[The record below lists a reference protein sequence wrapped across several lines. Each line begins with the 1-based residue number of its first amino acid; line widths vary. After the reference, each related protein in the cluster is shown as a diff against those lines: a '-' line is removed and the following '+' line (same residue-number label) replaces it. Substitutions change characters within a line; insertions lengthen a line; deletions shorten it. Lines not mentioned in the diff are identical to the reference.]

1 MRHFCTAGP
10 IKTDLNYYVPAVERL
25 NREEILSLI
34 DAQRYFV
41 LHAPRQTGK
50 TSALLALVD
59 ELNATGRYKAI
70 YVNIEGAQAARND
83 VRMAVHTILSVLAR
97 RARTYLGDPY
107 PFEIYQRVLAEAGPT
122 DALQTVLADWCEH
135 SPLPICLMV
144 DEIDSLIGDSL
155 ISVLRQL
162 RSGYEGRPKHFP
174 QSMILCGVRDVRD
187 YRLHSGGEVITG
199 GSAFN
204 IKAKSLRM
212 GDFTQAD
219 IRILY
224 EQHTAATGQVFD
236 EAVYPLVWELT
247 QGQPWLVNALAD
259 RACFEIEKDRSKP
272 VTPAPILRAKEA
284 LIVER
289 VTHIDQLAD
298 KLKEP
303 RVRRVIE
310 PIVQGDEPE
319 SGLLENSDD
328 AQYCIDL
335 GLVRRGKSGL
345 EISNG
350 IYREVIPRELNASM
364 QMNFEPVQQTAWY
377 VMPDGRLDFPKLM
390 EAFQQFYRENSEIWL
405 NGYEYPEAGPQL
417 ILQAF
422 LQRIIN
428 GGGGIH
434 REYALGRKRTDLLI
448 TWPYDSGT
456 QRVVIEIKVVRRSL
470 ERTVAEGLQQIA
482 GYMDRTGTND
492 AHLVLFNRL
501 PGVTWDEK
509 VYRRVEPA
517 ANGRPVTIW
526 GM

>member
-10 IKTDLNYYVPAVERL
+10 IKADIHYSIPGVDRF
-25 NREEILSLI
+25 NRHEILGLI
-34 DAQRYFV
+34 DAQKYFV

-50 TSALLALVD
+50 TSAMLALVD
-59 ELNATGRYKAI
+59 ELNATGRYTAI
-70 YVNIEGAQAARND
+70 YINVEGGQAARNNVGRV
-83 VRMAVHTILSVLAR
+83 VRAILSVLAD
-97 RARTYLGDPY
+97 RALTYLGDPY
-107 PFEIYQRVLAEAGPT
+107 PNQIRKEVLAEEAPD
-122 DALQTVLADWCEH
+122 DALRIVLARWCEH
-135 SPLPICLMV
+135 SPLPICLVV

-174 QSMILCGVRDVRD
+174 QNMILCGVRDVRD

-204 IKAKSLRM
+204 IKAESLRL
-212 GDFTQAD
+212 GDFSQAD
-219 IRILY
+219 IRNLY
-224 EQHTAATGQVFD
+224 EQHTATTGQAF
-236 EAVYPLVWELT
+236 EESVYPLVWELT
-247 QGQPWLVNALAD
+247 QGQPWLVNALAWET
-259 RACFEIEKDRSKP
+259 CFKLEKDWTKP
-272 VTPAPILRAKEA
+272 ITPDLVVRATEILIQK
-284 LIVER
+284 R
-289 VTHIDQLAD
+289 VTHIDQLTD
-298 KLKEP
+298 KLKEQ

-319 SGLLENSDD
+319 RGLLENSDD

-448 TWPYDSGT
+448 TWPYDGGT

-470 ERTVAEGLQQIA
+470 ERTVAEGLAQIA
-482 GYMDRTGTND
+482 DYMDRTGTDD

-501 PGVTWDEK
+501 AGATWDEK
-509 VYRRVEPA
+509 IYRRVEPA
-517 ANGRPVTIW
+517 ANERPVTIW